1 MNKKITLI
9 VTAII
14 LIFAGSCGDT
24 EQRQNNTPEDEGLR
38 IVSLTPS
45 ITKQLILLGVEDDV
59 VGHTSYCPKE
69 KLKNSELV
77 ASATE
82 VNIEKIATLEPDLV
96 LASTLTKE
104 KVINNLRKLDITVKY
119 LEMPKS
125 FEAICRQMNTIGELA
140 DRADNASAI
149 VKKQREKLDSLRNT
163 IPKGKKLKFFIEIGA
178 DPLFAATS
186 NSFMHDYIR
195 YANGKNIAADLKT
208 GTISR
213 ERVITENPDVIIIV
227 TMGVVGKEEKET
239 WQEYPNLKASKNDNV
254 FVIDADKASSP
265 TPVSFIEVLGKII
278 ELVYH

>member
-1 MNKKITLI
+1 MNKKIALI
-9 VTAII
+9 VAGMV
-14 LIFAGSCGDT
+14 LIFSGSCNT
-24 EQRQNNTPEDEGLR
+24 EQPENNASNDEGLR

-59 VGHTSYCPKE
+59 VGHTSYCPEE
-69 KLKNSELV
+69 KLEKSELV

-125 FEAICRQMNTIGELA
+125 FEAICRQMNTIGKLA
-140 DRADNASAI
+140 GRAEKASAT
-149 VKKQREKLDSLRNT
+149 VKKQREKLDSLRKEV
-163 IPKGKKLKFFIEIGA
+163 PQGKKLKFFIEIGA

-213 ERVITENPDVIIIV
+213 ERVIAENPDVIIIV
-227 TMGVVGKEEKET
+227 TMGVIGKEEKET
-239 WQEYPNLKASKNDNV
+239 WQEYPNLKASKKDNI
-254 FVIDADKASSP
+254 FTIDADQASSP
-265 TPVSFIEVLGKII
+265 TPVSFIKVLGKII

>member
-1 MNKKITLI
+1 MNKKIALI
-9 VTAII
+9 VAAII
-14 LIFAGSCGDT
+14 LIFSGSCNT
-24 EQRQNNTPEDEGLR
+24 EQPENNASKDEGLR

-59 VGHTSYCPKE
+59 VGHTSYCPEE

-82 VNIEKIATLEPDLV
+82 VNIEKIAILEPDLV

-125 FEAICRQMNTIGELA
+125 FEAICRQMNTMGELA
-140 DRADNASAI
+140 DRADKASAI
-149 VKKQREKLDSLRNT
+149 VKKQREKLDSLQSK

-213 ERVITENPDVIIIV
+213 ESVIAKNPDVIIIV

-254 FVIDADKASSP
+254 FIIDADQASSP
-265 TPVSFIEVLGKII
+265 TPISFIEVLGKII

>member
-1 MNKKITLI
+1 
-9 VTAII
+9 
-14 LIFAGSCGDT
+14 
-24 EQRQNNTPEDEGLR
+24 
-38 IVSLTPS
+38 
-45 ITKQLILLGVEDDV
+45 VEDDV

>member
-1 MNKKITLI
+1 MNKKIALI
-9 VTAII
+9 VAAII
-14 LIFAGSCGDT
+14 LIFSGSCNT
-24 EQRQNNTPEDEGLR
+24 EQPENNASKDEGLR

-59 VGHTSYCPKE
+59 VGHTSYCPEE

-140 DRADNASAI
+140 GRADKASTI

-213 ERVITENPDVIIIV
+213 ERVIAENPDVIIIV

-239 WQEYPNLKASKNDNV
+239 WQEYPNLKASKNNNI
-254 FVIDADKASSP
+254 FTIDADQASSP

>member
-1 MNKKITLI
+1 MNKKIALI
-9 VTAII
+9 VAAII
-14 LIFAGSCGDT
+14 LIFSGSCNT
-24 EQRQNNTPEDEGLR
+24 EQPENNASKDEGLR

-59 VGHTSYCPKE
+59 VGHTSYCPEE

-140 DRADNASAI
+140 GRADTASAI
-149 VKKQREKLDSLRNT
+149 VKKQREKLDSLQST

-213 ERVITENPDVIIIV
+213 ERVIAENPDVIIIV

-239 WQEYPNLKASKNDNV
+239 WQEYPNLKASKNNNI
-254 FVIDADKASSP
+254 FTIDADQASSP